1 MHVGHQLHHG
11 LEGGAGRGGG
21 QPEDGEAAALHRAA
35 EAVPLHP
42 GVAGGEA
49 GEGGLQRG
57 VVVVAAE
64 LHLLHSEAQHQG
76 QEGQQGDQ
84 RQGAGGHAGHSNSS
98 LWVVWAW

>member
-1 MHVGHQLHHG
+1 MSTGDLSHLVAVHVGHQLHHG

-35 EAVPLHP
+35 EAVALRP

-57 VVVVAAE
+57 VVVVAGQ
-64 LHLLHSEAQHQG
+64 LHILHGEAQHL
-76 QEGQQGDQ
+76 GQQVQ
-84 RQGAGGHAGHSNSS
+84 QHQGTGGHAGAH
-98 LWVVWAW
+98 